1 MNFDQRLDFYN
12 GLSREVNKI
21 IGGDDMND
29 LFPLFF
35 ILYSYRHRLSLT
47 FTDDDLQGYVPGKD
61 ALQDRLYNAALTAL
75 GGDSSRFSDLRG
87 LQSYIARLS
96 RKDFEKEYP
105 AILEE
110 LLCSTTLVGGTEMW
124 PNHSIAV
131 TTANILREHGC
142 RTVFGAFSGI
152 GNLAVACDGM
162 AFTGAEQ
169 NARANLI
176 AKVLCDAFGIGDAEF
191 LTEHPLKKWHDRKF
205 DGVIGNLPS
214 DVDFFNKLRAD
225 KFLSSFNKQQ
235 RAFILKLL
243 DSGTAEKAAVVLVHF
258 EFANQYAYETTRKLI
273 CDKGLLESVIALPED
288 IFKEA
293 YIPTYLLVLD
303 MKGGHDKATFYDA
316 AKSKSRKKTPFDHT
330 IRHNA
335 YDVRDFVKDYE
346 KVTVSYG
353 LIAKTSWSF
362 NPSAYLQNAECR
374 EGQTLVRLGD
384 LVKISPVDWI
394 EGERHISH
402 RDLSDSFDKVH
413 HGIVPSAPDSFPGY
427 CRVNGPSVLLSIS
440 SGTRKEG
447 HSVVCGICREEGTYS
462 VGDCI
467 TVLKPDKDKIL
478 PEYLTLAL
486 MSDPSFAGFYQSV
499 QEYWCDF
506 VCTAP
511 LLERRIPVITD
522 LSGQKKAVNDALKRA
537 DMADVTYNVILA
549 GTGKD
554 SGKYRTL
561 LSKYG
566 CTVPYTAEYVEGEDG
581 LEEYLR
587 KMSAEGTPVS
597 RKADALIADAG
608 IRLGQGS
615 DGQAFAGLDAVL
627 DLKPEQVYGIP
638 IFVTSSHDISEIK
651 EAGKIS
657 NRRLRPVEDG
667 HFYKKTADGTPS
679 EALGAAVR
687 DCLDRRMSPEAKIRS
702 RHWAALEAAEWLDN
716 AYPERDIHASEI
728 ISESLMAAEEGTD
741 TLRKLSDLRNVAHRI
756 IEILKSCNAVPPIDN
771 GAIPKLLSGGEL
783 YNSKDGKTY
792 VQVVPIIGNK
802 SLVSSLISLIDIGN
816 EATHT
821 FKANANLGRAMLQ
834 ILLEFLTWFY
844 ENREEFSSGVT
855 NYWRVKSD
863 GEQSWVEISGPAQ
876 VCEMDG
882 KPFWYCKNVHLQVS
896 QDLDI
901 EPGDIITVRK
911 ASPEQKKAPQGV
923 RFYAY
928 CQNSRNPD
936 GYTIDRSHRKP
947 ASEAS
952 GD

>member
-12 GLSREVNKI
+12 GLSREAKKI
-21 IGGDDMND
+21 IGGENMED
-29 LFPLFF
+29 LLPLYF
-35 ILYSYRHRLSLT
+35 ILYSYRHRLPIS
-47 FTDDDLQGYVPGKD
+47 FTGTGLQGYVPGKD
-61 ALQDRLYNAALTAL
+61 ALQDRLYNASLTAL
-75 GGDSSRFSDLRG
+75 GGDSSRFSDLSD
-87 LQSYIARLS
+87 LQGHIARLS
-96 RKDFEKEYP
+96 RKNFEKEYP
-105 AILEE
+105 AILDV
-110 LLCSTTLVGGTEMW
+110 LLCSTTLAGGTEMW
-124 PNHSIAV
+124 PNQSIAV
-131 TTANILREHGC
+131 TAANILREHGC
-142 RTVFGAFSGI
+142 NTVFGAFSGI

-176 AKVLCDAFGIGDAEF
+176 AEVLCDAFGIRGAEF
-191 LTEHPLKKWHDRKF
+191 LAEHPMNKWPDRKF

-214 DVDFFNKLRAD
+214 DADFFNEYRAD
-225 KFLSSFNKQQ
+225 RFLNLFNEQQ
-235 RAFILKLL
+235 RLFVNKLL
-243 DSGTAEKAAVVLVHF
+243 DSGTAKKAAVMLVHF
-258 EFANQYAYETTRKLI
+258 QFANRYDYGTTRKLI

-316 AKSKSRKKTPFDHT
+316 AKSTSRRNPPFDHT

-335 YDVRDFVKDYE
+335 YDVRDFVREGE
-346 KVTVSYG
+346 KITVSYD

-362 NPSAYLQNAECR
+362 NPSAYLQNAECL

-384 LVKISPVDWI
+384 LVEIPPIDWI
-394 EGERHISH
+394 KGERHISH
-402 RDLSDSFDKVH
+402 EDLSDSFDKVH
-413 HGIVPSAPDSFPGY
+413 NGIVPSAPDSFPGY
-427 CRVNGPSVLLSIS
+427 CRVNGPGVLLSIS
-440 SGTRKEG
+440 RGTRKVG
-447 HSVVCGICREEGTYS
+447 HTVVCGICREEGTYS

-467 TVLKPDKDKIL
+467 TVLKPNTDKIL
-478 PEYLTLAL
+478 PEYLALAL
-486 MSDPSFAGFYQSV
+486 MSDPSFAGFYQSI

-511 LLERRIPVITD
+511 LLERRIPVIAG
-522 LSGQKKAVNDALKRA
+522 LAEQKMAVTDALKKA
-537 DMADVTYNVILA
+537 GTADVTYNVILA

-554 SGKYRTL
+554 TGIYRTL
-561 LSKYG
+561 LSRYG
-566 CTVPYTAEYVEGEDG
+566 CTVPYTTEYVEGENG
-581 LEEYLR
+581 LEEYLE

-597 RKADALIADAG
+597 RKADALIVDAD
-608 IRLGQGS
+608 IRLGQDGG
-615 DGQAFAGLDAVL
+615 GQAFDGLDAVL
-627 DLKPEQVYGIP
+627 DMKPGIP
-638 IFVTSSHDISEIK
+638 LFVTSSHDISEIK
-651 EAGKIS
+651 EAGQIS
-657 NRRLRPVEDG
+657 ARRLRPVENG
-667 HFYKKTADGTPS
+667 HYYKKTADGVPS

-687 DCLDRRMSPEAKIRS
+687 DSLDRRMSPEAKIRS
-702 RHWAALEAAEWLDN
+702 RHKAAFEAAEWLDG
-716 AYPERDIHASEI
+716 AYADREIHAAEI
-728 ISESLMAAEEGTD
+728 ISEFLMAAEEGMD
-741 TLRKLSDLRNVAHRI
+741 TSRRLSDLRNVAHRI
-756 IEILKSCNAVPPIDN
+756 IEILKDCNAVPPIDN

-792 VQVVPIIGNK
+792 VQVVHIIENK
-802 SLVSSLISLIDIGN
+802 SLVSSLIALIDIGN

-821 FKANANLGRAMLQ
+821 FRANANLGQAMLGT
-834 ILLEFLTWFY
+834 LLEFLTWFY
-844 ENREEFSSGVT
+844 GNREEFSGGVT

-928 CQNSRNPD
+928 CKNSKNPD

-947 ASEAS
+947 ASE
-952 GD
+952 GGEG